1 MSCTRHLLQDFRF
14 LCFSGAICSCPAG
27 FVGEPLT
34 ACRQTRE
41 RSGNVIGQSRDF
53 TKLFFGPKL
62 FGKIFFHKFWTN
74 FRPKKLFEIF

>member
-41 RSGNVIGQSRDF
+41 RSGNVIGQSRDRF
-53 TKLFFGPKL
+53 YKTF
-62 FGKIFFHKFWTN
+62 
-74 FRPKKLFEIF
+74 FRPETFRKNFLPQILDEFPPQEQI